1 MSRGRGVKSFNFFKK
16 FRFFSFFLFF
26 GIFPEIFPQNLKSL
40 LMKILK
46 YGIMFLFW
54 EYIPDI
60 YRETILEIMQN
71 KWKI

>member
-1 MSRGRGVKSFNFFKK
+1 
-16 FRFFSFFLFF
+16 
-26 GIFPEIFPQNLKSL
+26 
-40 LMKILK
+40 MKILK

-54 EYIPDI
+54 EYIPHI